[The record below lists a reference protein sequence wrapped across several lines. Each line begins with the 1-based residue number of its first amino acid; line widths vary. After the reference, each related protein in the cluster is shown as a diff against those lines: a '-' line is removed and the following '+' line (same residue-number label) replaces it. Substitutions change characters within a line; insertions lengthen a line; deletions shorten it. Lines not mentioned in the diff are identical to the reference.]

1 MAVATARSDGI
12 IYFGKIPSRGD
23 FVRSANGSQVIALLD
38 TWVSQSMELLSVD
51 PLWKSRY
58 DAASPIN
65 FAFVGTQSRRILSG
79 HLAASNDLSSRR
91 FPFITSGS
99 TEVEDP
105 LAFLARCP
113 ILLSRHWHRLR
124 TLTQK
129 ALGPENGE
137 DVLDAI
143 NDAPIAIEPGVSSY
157 ECYFRDFLEMQ
168 TIGSLE
174 AILVRSSHRIV
185 LRQSVLALGL
195 LLQPLLEKPG
205 AALQKG
211 LALPL
216 PADDVYGPL
225 VASFWLELI
234 HPFFARG
241 DFELGLFLTQWN
253 GKHGLFIGFNGAS
266 SRALQA
272 LFDVSA
278 GRDYHVDIG
287 EAEWVEDYIAGNN
300 LVGKLSTYMA
310 HPQLSLR
317 QLGDTFRE
325 VFFDV

>member
-1 MAVATARSDGI
+1 MAAVPARQDGI

-23 FVRSANGSQVIALLD
+23 FVRSANGTQVIALLD

-51 PLWKSRY
+51 PMWKTRY
-58 DAASPIN
+58 DSASPIN
-65 FAFVGTQSRRILSG
+65 FAFVGTQSKRILSG

-99 TEVEDP
+99 TEVDDP

-113 ILLSRHWHRLR
+113 MLLSRHWHRLR

-129 ALGPENGE
+129 ALLPENGE
-137 DVLDAI
+137 DVLEAI
-143 NDAPIAIEPGVSSY
+143 NEAPIAIEPAASSY
-157 ECYFRDFLEMQ
+157 ECYFRDFMEMQ
-168 TIGSLE
+168 TIESVE
-174 AILVRSSHRIV
+174 TILRQDERRVA

-195 LLQPLLEKPG
+195 LLQPLLENPR
-205 AALQKG
+205 AVLQKG

-234 HPFFARG
+234 HPFFAKG
-241 DFELGLFLTQWN
+241 DFELALFLTQWD
-253 GKHGLFIGFNGAS
+253 GKKGLFIGFNGAS

-272 LFDVSA
+272 LFDVAA
-278 GRDYHVDIG
+278 GREYHVDIS
-287 EAEWVEDYIAGNN
+287 EAEWVEDYISGNRA
-300 LVGKLSTYMA
+300 VEKLSSYMA

-325 VFFDV
+325 VFLDA